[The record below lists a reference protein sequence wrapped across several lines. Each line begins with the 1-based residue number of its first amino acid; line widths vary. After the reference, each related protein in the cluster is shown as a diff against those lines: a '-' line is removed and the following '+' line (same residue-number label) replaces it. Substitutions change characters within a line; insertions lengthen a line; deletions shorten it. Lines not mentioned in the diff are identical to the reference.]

1 MSPGGLIERRDAHQ
15 TMHAGFGRQQSVR
28 IFAFDFESHALD
40 ARLLGGLIV
49 DNLRFETAPL
59 RPLQIHAQEH
69 LSPILRFG
77 PASAWM
83 NRANGV
89 AQIVLACQ
97 KRFGLDLA
105 DFMIETTEHLAQ
117 LIDLGFV

>member
-1 MSPGGLIERRDAHQ
+1 MSPGSLTERRDAHKR
-15 TMHAGFGRQQSVR
+15 MHAGFGRQQSVR
-28 IFAFDFESHALD
+28 IFAFDFESRALD
-40 ARLLGGLIV
+40 PRLLGGLLV

-69 LSPILRFG
+69 LSPILRFR
-77 PASAWM
+77 PAGAWM

-89 AQIVLACQ
+89 AQIVLAGQ

-105 DFMIETTEHLAQ
+105 DFMIEMTEQLAQ
-117 LIDLGFV
+117 LIPRSFV